1 MQCSANTG
9 SFEHCRE
16 FGQSVL
22 IVMTEKALRKFG
34 LPITGGGSIES

>member
-1 MQCSANTG
+1 MQCSTNTG
-9 SFEHCRE
+9 LFEE